1 MLRSGLLSQLLCYFI
16 HTRNSNSN
24 VTNSSCGRM
33 TPAMKNEFR
42 PKQNTIKIINCGRIT
57 NALHPSSYT
66 NEAPEISSLAAEAL
80 VLLPFHDVELPSSA
94 KDDLVTLLDKFD
106 LKIKGISRSREILLN
121 MVGWPGSNPDFVLS
135 ISSTR

>member
-1 MLRSGLLSQLLCYFI
+1 
-16 HTRNSNSN
+16 
-24 VTNSSCGRM
+24 
-33 TPAMKNEFR
+33 MKNEFR

-94 KDDLVTLLDKFD
+94 KDDLVTLLRLLDKFD

-121 MVGWPGSNPDFVLS
+121 MAGWPGSNPDFVLS